1 MTNFPDFT
9 NYGYEIL
16 SELGHNRAGG
26 RVTYLA
32 KETNTRISVVIKQ
45 FQFAQTSNSWS
56 DYQAYEREIAVLKK
70 INHPQIPRYIDSF
83 PTSSGFCL
91 LQEYKD
97 APSLVKQTNLPPQK
111 VKQIAIAVLD
121 ILKYLHNQVP
131 PIIHRDLKPENIL
144 VDKDLNVNL
153 VDFGFAR
160 LGGGEVAVSSVVKG
174 TLGFMPPEQMF
185 NRQVTPASDLYSLGA
200 TLVCLF
206 TGTPSTAV
214 GNLMDETGKISFTK
228 EVPHLS
234 LELIEWLQKMVAP
247 LPQERYS
254 DAEAALNALIPLPI
268 LRPKK
273 VSTKVKLA
281 TGLGLLTAGVLVAIP
296 ISKHPFILNKINPSE
311 PAISAEV
318 NPSAV
323 KIFSQIKLDS
333 DEETKGAEEVELESV
348 PISVKQIYFLVEIE
362 DVDNHNGKGVCQLFD
377 NEGILVGMGEVPSD
391 IDQGNLQAFCSYE
404 FSPQIAK
411 PGQWQFNFAVD
422 GEVVV
427 KKNITVVSN

>member
-32 KETNTRISVVIKQ
+32 KETNTGISVVIKQ
-45 FQFAQTSNSWS
+45 FQFAQTSNNWS

-97 APSLVKQTNLPPQK
+97 APSLVKQTNLLPQK
-111 VKQIAIAVLD
+111 VKQIGIAVLD

-214 GNLMDETGKISFTK
+214 GNLMDETGKISFMK

-234 LELIEWLQKMVAP
+234 FELIEWLQKMVAP

-254 DAEAALNALIPLPI
+254 DAEAALNALINLPI

-281 TGLGLLTAGVLVAIP
+281 TGLGLLTVGILIAIP
-296 ISKHPFILNKINPSE
+296 LSKHPFILNKINSSE
-311 PAISAEV
+311 LAISKEV

-323 KIFSQIKLDS
+323 KMYAQMGSALNGM
-333 DEETKGAEEVELESV
+333 EPELKSV
-348 PISVKQIYFLVEIE
+348 PLNLKKVYFTVEI
-362 DVDNHNGKGVCQLFD
+362 DGVTNSDSKGVCQLFD
-377 NEGILVGMGEVPSD
+377 SEGILVGMGEVPSFV
-391 IDQGNLQAFCSYE
+391 GKGTLQTFCSYE
-404 FSPQIAK
+404 FSPQIAE

-422 GEVVV
+422 GEVMI
-427 KKNITVVSN
+427 KKNIPVISPL